1 MTRDERSRVGPG
13 HLPTVGLLLLLRC
26 CCSYWW
32 CFLLPLLLGP
42 WLPADAASA
51 SSSSS
56 RGSGC
61 RLPESWAGQW
71 FQSGEP
77 SLMVINSTSIGT
89 KGVCVDGFED
99 KFLFED
105 RSDNCYRCVVINE
118 KHPNVLQ
125 YKETFC
131 DHKDT
136 LQKLCGE
143 IAGDA
148 TLYSMF
154 RANARPV
161 HCPFRGPFTFTY
173 NRGSGEC
180 GQPVS
185 RVDSCTEESRL
196 LLRYQA
202 CPDVH
207 GTESTVE
214 ELVCLATWKDGSTR
228 YLVGMLERM
237 MATSNEDRYRC
248 FVYDRK
254 SRSDRRI
261 TIEVAQSGD
270 ATCNGLLTATE
281 GSRTMRLTKV
291 ENHSSRCRYPT
302 WVTEHHHWHTLDSK
316 KSFHF
321 SHKNATL
328 KISNATSGAG
338 GASSSPSSSS
348 SSLPPTSPALSAPSP
363 ASLSSPVAEDGD
375 GGSSGRMLHKG
386 GSRRRG
392 GGSEGAGGS
401 PRGGAGGA
409 GGGGGGGGEAEMHV
423 VCHSVE
429 ETGERQATL
438 VTHVT
443 MGCQSGYVCM
453 VFYRRDAHVIELQ
466 QSSTFARIPEEAC
479 SPLFFNPA
487 TLPYTTLITEAMKPR
502 KCPYLGRY
510 TITGVSRGE
519 RDIGLVLTMGE
530 KGGGRDKQSGVEQW
544 RRRRRREACSGG
556 SEAFESLVVGCSA
569 SDTMEFHSSCSAE
582 AVSAYSCH
590 GSWEDNGTN
599 YLIASPVSRKS
610 VGARR
615 YCFIYT
621 ESESGDKKMLQ
632 FSSVTDS
639 CLRNPIPPVGDQTP
653 SAGIWA
659 FNVTVNGQCAE
670 ASTSADSGMF
680 VQPEAGLVLFVAV
693 VLSCWLTGLR

>member
-1 MTRDERSRVGPG
+1 MVGTAGLFPRAVCSYDVGYQLCTMWCSKKSRSHCDNYPENMSITCELECSEECRAPIITSNDDRIWRSVVDAVF
-13 HLPTVGLLLLLRC
+13 LKVGLGNGFSLVSCHLWSLTAHPLEQKECVLRA
-26 CCSYWW
+26 
-32 CFLLPLLLGP
+32 LRI
-42 WLPADAASA
+42 
-51 SSSSS
+51 SSSLKT
-56 RGSGC
+56 GGIYYI
-61 RLPESWAGQW
+61 LI
-71 FQSGEP
+71 F
-77 SLMVINSTSIGT
+77 L
-89 KGVCVDGFED
+89 D
-99 KFLFED
+99 K
-105 RSDNCYRCVVINE
+105 
-118 KHPNVLQ
+118 KP
-125 YKETFC
+125 TFC

-136 LQKLCGE
+136 LQKLCGQ
-143 IAGDA
+143 IGGDA

-154 RANARPV
+154 RANAKAV

-173 NRGSGEC
+173 NRGNGEC

-202 CPDVH
+202 CPDIH

-254 SRSDRRI
+254 SRGDRRV
-261 TIEVAQSGD
+261 TIEIAQSGD

-291 ENHSSRCRYPT
+291 ENHSSRCRYPS
-302 WVTEHHHWHTLDSK
+302 WVTEHHHWHTLDSQ

-321 SHKNATL
+321 SHKNATMR
-328 KISNATSGAG
+328 ISNATAPQ
-338 GASSSPSSSS
+338 SSSP
-348 SSLPPTSPALSAPSP
+348 PAVPTSPALSAPSP
-363 ASLSSPVAEDGD
+363 ASLSSSPEEE
-375 GGSSGRMLHKG
+375 GGGGRLHKG
-386 GSRRRG
+386 S
-392 GGSEGAGGS
+392 AGG
-401 PRGGAGGA
+401 RRVGAEGVRAGSGA
-409 GGGGGGGGEAEMHV
+409 QAEMHV
-423 VCHSVE
+423 VCHSIE
-429 ETGERQATL
+429 ETSEKQVTL

-466 QSSTFARIPEEAC
+466 QSSNFARVPEEAC
-479 SPLFFNPA
+479 SPLFFNPVS
-487 TLPYTTLITEAMKPR
+487 LPYITLITEAMKPR

-519 RDIGLVLTMGE
+519 RDIGLMFTKGE
-530 KGGGRDKQSGVEQW
+530 KRSESMRDRRELKAVAGGQW
-544 RRRRRREACSGG
+544 RRRRRREVCSG
-556 SEAFESLVVGCSA
+556 EDFDSLVVGCSA
-569 SDTMEFHSSCSAE
+569 SDTMEFHSSCNPE

-621 ESESGDKKMLQ
+621 ETESGDKKMLQ
-632 FSSVTDS
+632 FSSVADT
-639 CLRNPIPPVGDQTP
+639 CLRNPSPTLGEHNP
-653 SAGIWA
+653 SSGIWA

-670 ASTSADSGMF
+670 ASTSADSGKF
-680 VQPEAGLVLFVAV
+680 IQPEAWLVFSISL
-693 VLSCWLTGLR
+693 VLSCWLSGLR